1 MKLVKIVTHHKNP
14 RRAAEIYLKMGLI
27 AIGYVYEK
35 GVAKKNKERIKEYFR
50 NQRKVTEQ
58 KVGQGT
64 SIFLRFRDEIEKG
77 DVVFAYAASN
87 RIALVGEIIGPHTF
101 NDKNIVGDEEGE
113 IGYPNQRRVKWW
125 HACMQVVGLL
135 PDHKR
140 LVLFPTKVTYKINDT
155 IKEKARP
162 TDEVIDR
169 LAKVN
174 GSPIVIFPIGWAHEF
189 FGRLPENPLQKLFPG
204 CQPLED
210 FVIKDEKRKKNIS
223 KLPAVSEGTEPKQFV
238 DLKFPERV
246 GNVTQY
252 LGLVSPIIR
261 VSSVM
266 ENSSPEYEEYL
277 IRTWLKT
284 RSDSWQW
291 FSSNLITGKMIVGDL
306 NIDKKARIW
315 TLDLREYSS
324 TC

>member
-1 MKLVKIVTHHKNP
+1 VELIEKTDV
-14 RRAAEIYLKMGLI
+14 RRRPPGSSEKFTMIMDA
-27 AIGYVYEK
+27 VYK
-35 GVAKKNKERIKEYFR
+35 SNIDFNAT
-50 NQRKVTEQ
+50 RK
-58 KVGQGT
+58 KVGKRSDCEVVPTRRFNSEAEYEINIKKISTVEGT
-64 SIFLRFRDEIEKG
+64 SIKISATGTIQIFCNHEQIDDCI
-77 DVVFAYAASN
+77 
-87 RIALVGEIIGPHTF
+87 
-101 NDKNIVGDEEGE
+101 
-113 IGYPNQRRVKWW
+113 KWI
-125 HACMQVVGLL
+125 QEVVGLL

-223 KLPAVSEGTEPKQFV
+223 RLPAVSEGSEPKQFV
-238 DLKFPERV
+238 DLKFPDRV